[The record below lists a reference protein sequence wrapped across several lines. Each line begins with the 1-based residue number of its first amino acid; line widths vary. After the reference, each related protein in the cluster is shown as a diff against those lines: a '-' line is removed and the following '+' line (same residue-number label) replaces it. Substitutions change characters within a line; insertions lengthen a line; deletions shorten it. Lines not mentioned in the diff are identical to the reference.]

1 MAADE
6 PEIDVLKFDDALEI
20 IVVSGP
26 SPLDRRLAR
35 LTAAEAEVARLILD
49 GLSNQE
55 IAAQRGAST
64 RTVDG
69 QVQDILRAYDVQSRT
84 ELARALV
91 GPDEP
96 RPQRRE
102 RRTPRTPRKGRSG

>member
-1 MAADE
+1 MAKGE
-6 PEIDVLKFDDALEI
+6 PEIDVLQIDDALEI
-20 IVVSGP
+20 ILVSAP

-55 IAAQRGAST
+55 IAARRGSSP

-69 QVQDILRAYDVQSRT
+69 QVHDIFRAYDVQSRT

-96 RPQRRE
+96 RPQRRD
-102 RRTPRTPRKGRSG
+102 RRAPRVKPPRP